1 MMTRN
6 LITIVLLLFF
16 LPIFSQ
22 ELYLNS
28 GINFTKYTTPNS
40 QNSVNDLLHSE
51 NRLYDDGKSYSVGL
65 IFNKKDS
72 KFSYSVGLNY
82 NQYNL
87 TYAFDKSDTRY
98 SWQTHY
104 IGIQNELLMNIYQS
118 NKNKV
123 PGTLDLKARLGINT
137 AAFVYGNVN
146 GNLGNYSLTS
156 NEDYKK
162 IILQP
167 LAGLTLGY
175 RITELCVLNI
185 GYSVSLNSVAANSQ
199 NINYFNSAVL
209 AGVNLDLKNTFKTT
223 K

>member
-1 MMTRN
+1 MTRN
-6 LITIVLLLFF
+6 FITILLLLFF

-22 ELYLNS
+22 EVYINS
-28 GINFTKYTTPNS
+28 GRNFTKYVTSNS

-51 NRLYDDGKSYSVGL
+51 NRLYDDGKSYAVGL
-65 IFNKKDS
+65 IFNKNNS
-72 KFSYSVGLNY
+72 KFSYSVGLNL

-104 IGIQNELLMNIYQS
+104 IGIQNELLMNLYQS
-118 NKNKV
+118 NKNNV

-162 IILQP
+162 IIFQP
-167 LAGLTLGY
+167 LAGLTLGF
-175 RITELCVLNI
+175 RMTELCALNL
-185 GYSVSLNSVAANSQ
+185 GYSVSFNSVATNPQ
-199 NINYFNSAVL
+199 NINYLNSNVF
-209 AGVNLDLKNTFKTT
+209 AGLKLDLKNTFKTT